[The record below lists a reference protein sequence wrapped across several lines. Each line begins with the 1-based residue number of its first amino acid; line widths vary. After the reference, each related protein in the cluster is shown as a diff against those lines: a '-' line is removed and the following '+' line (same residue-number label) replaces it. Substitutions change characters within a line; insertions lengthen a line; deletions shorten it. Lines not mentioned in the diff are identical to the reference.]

1 MITFKALE
9 FKEKTYI
16 IELNEFQIDILEDAI
31 DFYIKNNKELSN
43 KQIMLLL
50 SSQSEI
56 AHSQE

>member
-1 MITFKALE
+1 MTTFKALE

-16 IELNEFQIDILEDAI
+16 IELNKFQIDILEDAI
-31 DFYIKNNKELSN
+31 DFCIKNNKELSN